1 MRSGSPNDAD
11 TAAVAAACWQ
21 AAAEPMAVVDEHGRL
36 LQANQAFARAVAQPA
51 EALPGQALAD
61 WVAEP
66 AQALDSLLAMPG
78 SATPPGAGVA
88 GLRMRGPAG
97 PVLTGPL
104 QTGPWVAREGGWMR
118 CLCWPGGSAAAD
130 WAVLQQSEQHF
141 RLFAQATGDAIW
153 LSRPGERRT
162 LYVSPAFWRMW
173 GQECRPDLSD
183 CHAVWLAGIHPEDRG
198 QVAAEFVAAAATGQ
212 YETEYRVQRPDGSMI
227 WVRDHAYPVRDATG
241 RMTHMA
247 GLIEDITAAHEAQQ
261 QQRKRLA
268 AEAQLLRLVATA
280 PGVLMTYR
288 RAADGAVDV
297 QLANAEV
304 AKDYGLNAD
313 ASGGVR
319 DPHEVIVPEDRA
331 RLRQSMESSARSM
344 APCRDE
350 FRVHHPVRGL
360 LWIEMHLTPVAEA
373 DGVIAWH
380 GFLHEV
386 TARKQVEEQILR
398 TNAELEARVAERTA
412 ELEARHREMEA
423 FSYSVSHDLKAPLR
437 GIDGYSRLLLTDHA
451 EQLDEEGRFF
461 VDTIR
466 KATVHMGQLIDD
478 LLAYSRVERSRP
490 TLGSIDPAAVINRL
504 VGEYQRELD
513 QGQVTLERDVSCS
526 QATGER
532 EGLAMAL
539 RNLLDN
545 ALKFTQGRP
554 ERRIWLRC
562 TEHAGRC
569 RIEVRDSGTGFDMR
583 YAERIFEIFQRL
595 HRAEDYPGTGVG
607 LAIVR
612 KAIERMQGRVWA
624 ESVPGVGAHFFIEL
638 PL

>member
-1 MRSGSPNDAD
+1 MRSGAPNQAD
-11 TAAVAAACWQ
+11 VDAVAAACWQ
-21 AAAEPMAVVDEHGRL
+21 AATEPMAVVDEHGKL
-36 LQANQAFARAVAQPA
+36 LQVNLALAQALDRPV
-51 EALPGQALAD
+51 EALAGQALAD
-61 WVAEP
+61 WL
-66 AQALDSLLAMPG
+66 AQPGQSLDPLLAMPG
-78 SATPPGAGVA
+78 GAALPLAVPA
-88 GLRMRGPAG
+88 LPLRGPSG

-104 QTGPWVAREGGWMR
+104 QAGPWAIREGGWMR
-118 CLCWPGGSAAAD
+118 CLSWPGGSAAAD
-130 WAVLQQSEQHF
+130 WAVLRQSEQHF
-141 RLFAQATGDAIW
+141 RLFTQATGDAIW

-173 GQECRPDLSD
+173 GQECRPDLAD
-183 CHAVWLAGIHPEDRG
+183 CHAVWLAGIHAEDRD
-198 QVAAEFVAAAATGQ
+198 QVAADFVAAATTGQ
-212 YETEYRVQRPDGSMI
+212 YETEYRVLRPDGSMI

-241 RMTHMA
+241 QMTHMA

-261 QQRKRLA
+261 QQRQRLA

-288 RAADGAVDV
+288 RAADGMVSV
-297 QLANAEV
+297 QLANPKVAE
-304 AKDYGLNAD
+304 AYGLSAGTSAGAHD
-313 ASGGVR
+313 PR
-319 DPHEVIVPEDRA
+319 DVIVPEDRE
-331 RLRQSMESSARSM
+331 RLRQSMEASAQSM
-344 APCRDE
+344 ARCREE
-350 FRVHHPVRGL
+350 FRVRHPQRGL
-360 LWIEMHLTPVAEA
+360 LWVEMHVTPVTEA
-373 DGVIAWH
+373 DGAIAWH

-386 TARKQVEEQILR
+386 TARKQVEEQVLR

-451 EQLDEEGRFF
+451 DKLDEEGRFF

-490 TLGSIDPAAVINRL
+490 TLSSIDPAAVINRL

-513 QGQVTLERDVSCS
+513 QGQVTLEQDLSCTR
-526 QATGER
+526 ATGER
-532 EGLAMAL
+532 EGLTMAV

-545 ALKFTQGRP
+545 ALKFTQGQA
-554 ERRIWLRC
+554 ERRIRLRC
-562 TEHAGRC
+562 AEHEGRC
-569 RIEVRDSGTGFDMR
+569 RIEVRDNGSGFDMR

-612 KAIERMQGRVWA
+612 KAVERMQGRVWA
-624 ESVPGVGAHFFIEL
+624 ESVTGQGAHFFIEL